1 MVLDELPKVKAAS
14 VAFLAAPM
22 VSGPIE
28 VLLVKRA
35 PTEKNY
41 AGFWSFPGGGVD
53 AGETPEEAA
62 VRECREEIGHAPSDG
77 ENDLEWLMDTDIEG
91 GRHQTFTAFSDDR
104 FEPKLNAEHTDFKWV
119 PLAKHP
125 EGDVHPGVVKA
136 MIRLMDEVTGDA
148 WEEGKHPRAANGQ
161 FGSGGGSSGKTGEAG
176 GSKSGTAPT
185 GPSGLSNHST
195 EKMREYTPKELD
207 WEFKTEYGKYSKSF
221 APNAFKSREDFQ
233 AKYDATPL
241 THLDQ
246 TQLDNLTNTM
256 GLKGMAEGKYTKEQ
270 KLAYADELMG
280 YRRDVKR
287 IADELENGKTAP
299 PIILKKDDQL
309 RLMAGNTRLMTGAA
323 LGLNVPVKIID
334 VSSTDGKKKDMT
346 KDEKPWFI
354 FLGGVQHGPFPSREV
369 ATAVSGYIPLPL
381 PPAMALDASVRT
393 YDIDGRLKVAN
404 SHISKAMI
412 SPYLGSE
419 IPGCNELGLDPKK
432 VYQLLRDPAELQ
444 KAAPTF
450 NDIPIMLKH
459 VEDSAADAKRDV
471 WVGTTG
477 SNAAFDGTYLN
488 NSLAIW
494 HGDGIKVIEDEK
506 QKELSCGYR
515 YTPDMTPG
523 VWQGQKYDGV
533 MRNIIGN
540 HVALVEQGRAGPDVM
555 VGDHLPKELQM
566 PKATIN
572 LPSRTALR
580 VAGALAAA
588 FGPRLAVDAKPDFSK
603 ALEGVTYKTFVGNKE
618 TKQKIIKLAK
628 DAIDPS
634 MLTPEAAAAGGAG
647 PDDVIMRVLDMVEGS
662 LGQAQATVQQAEQQ
676 IDVPGAV
683 PAPAPAPAPGPQPA
697 LATEPSS
704 ATPPG
709 EEDDDEDEKKK
720 ARDSMK
726 DALLKKGL
734 SEDDAEEI
742 CNIGHPKAKDA
753 ADPAIQPTGTS
764 MDKKAMDAA
773 LKTHGAEVEARVR
786 ASMRDTL
793 AAREFVKPWVGDVS
807 MALDSATDIYTH
819 TAKALK
825 LGIDGLE
832 DNAAALKAII
842 AASPKPVAK
851 RPGEPENVIALDSA
865 RAASLAE
872 RFPHAA
878 KIRGVN

>member
-1 MVLDELPKVKAAS
+1 MVLDELPKTKAAS
-14 VAFLAAPM
+14 VAILTSAEDEVM
-22 VSGPIE
+22 

-41 AGFWSFPGGGVD
+41 AGYWSFPGGGVD
-53 AGETPEEAA
+53 AGETPEKAA
-62 VRECREEIGHAPSDG
+62 CRELKEEIGWSCSPD
-77 ENDLEWLMDTDIEG
+77 ELEWLMNSDIEG
-91 GRHQTFTAFSDDR
+91 GRHQTFTAFTDDT
-104 FEPKLNAEHTDFKWV
+104 FTPTLNAEHTDSKWV
-119 PLAKHP
+119 PLAQHP

-136 MIRLMDEVTGDA
+136 MMRLQEEVTGDE
-148 WEEGKHPRAANGQ
+148 WKEGDHPRAPDGK
-161 FGSGGGSSGKTGEAG
+161 FGSGGGSTGASSEKAG
-176 GSKSGTAPT
+176 GSKTQTAAS
-185 GPSGLSNHST
+185 GPSGLTNHSL

-207 WEFKTEYGKYSKSF
+207 WEYGTEYQKYSKSF
-221 APNAFKSREDFQ
+221 APKAFTSREDFQ

-241 THLDQ
+241 SHLDQ
-246 TQLDNLTNTM
+246 DQFDNLTNTM
-256 GLKGMAEGKYTKEQ
+256 GLKRMAEGNYTKEQ
-270 KLAYADELMG
+270 KLKYADEMMS

-287 IADELENGKTAP
+287 IADELENGTTAP
-299 PIILKKDDQL
+299 PIILKKDGQL

-323 LGLNVPVKIID
+323 LGINVPVKIID

-354 FLGGVQHGPFPSREV
+354 FLGGVQHGPFPSREI
-369 ATAVSGYIPLPL
+369 ATAVSSYIPLPL
-381 PPAMALDASVRT
+381 PPAMALDASVRSF
-393 YDIDGRLKVAN
+393 DLDGRLKVAN

-412 SPYLGSE
+412 SPYLGRE
-419 IPGCNELGLDPKK
+419 IPGYQELGLDADR
-432 VYQLLRDPAELQ
+432 VYQLLRDPEELK
-444 KAAPTF
+444 KAAPSF

-459 VEDSAADAKRDV
+459 EEDSADDAKRDI

-494 HGDGIKVIEDEK
+494 HGDGIKVIEDET

-523 VWQGQKYDGV
+523 VWQGLRYDGV
-533 MRNIIGN
+533 MRNIVGN

-555 VGDHLPKELQM
+555 VGDQLPKELQM
-566 PKATIN
+566 AKATIV

-580 VAGALAAA
+580 VAGALAAVI
-588 FGPRLAVDAKPDFSK
+588 GPRLAADAKPDFSK

-634 MLTPEAAAAGGAG
+634 MLTPEAAASGAGAG

-683 PAPAPAPAPGPQPA
+683 PAPAPAPAAAAPAPAPAPGPQPKPA
-697 LATEPSS
+697 GEGGEGE
-704 ATPPG
+704 G
-709 EEDDDEDEKKK
+709 EEDKKKK
-720 ARDSMK
+720 ARDEMK
-726 DALLKKGL
+726 SAMCAKGM
-734 SEDDAEEI
+734 SEDDAESI
-742 CNIGHPKAKDA
+742 LAMGDDPKAEDEN
-753 ADPAIQPTGTS
+753 PALQPTGTS

-773 LKTHGAEVEARVR
+773 LSQHGKDVEARVR

-832 DNAAALKAII
+832 DNAAALKAVI

-851 RPGEPENVIALDSA
+851 RAGEETVIALDSA
-865 RAASLAE
+865 RVASLSE

-878 KIRGVN
+878 RIRGVN